1 MLSSLPRNPEDSTTE
16 PTNAAPDLTDIPY
29 VRRRSLCNQPRYST
43 GSAQQDASIQLRR
56 IAAIVTLCSPNRL
69 ALPHDPTSQI
79 SPSSSPITASPA
91 LTTPHSYRPRLS
103 AGAGHRSHTI
113 PMQLHARWI
122 AQDIKVETLW
132 CRRTIAKMPPK
143 TMRAVV
149 MKGVHKV
156 RIPYLSMPALSIIHD
171 DVDAPTYIPRRNS
184 RSRY

>member
-1 MLSSLPRNPEDSTTE
+1 MQQCKCFSLAAHPDESRYTTE
-16 PTNAAPDLTDIPY
+16 S
-29 VRRRSLCNQPRYST
+29 V
-43 GSAQQDASIQLRR
+43 QQVVSIQHCH
-56 IAAIVTLCSPNRL
+56 IAAIIVLCSPTRL

-103 AGAGHRSHTI
+103 VDAGQRSHTI

-132 CRRTIAKMPPK
+132 CRTTIARMPPK

-156 RIPYLSMPALSIIHD
+156 WVPYFSMPALSIIHD
-171 DVDAPTYIPRRNS
+171 DVDAPTYIPRRDP
-184 RSRY
+184 RSQY